1 MYYGITFD
9 KGNGNNNVKNTW
21 SDWYLVPSSRPSVA
35 PPEPKMTI
43 VEIPGS
49 NGVIDLT
56 ESLTGDITYGNRKGS
71 WEFIVMN
78 EKPILWSNLYSDI
91 LDFLHGQKVK
101 IFMETELDSVY
112 PSDWYYEGR
121 ISVKAWDTQDNYSV
135 ISMDYDLDP
144 FKYERVAFSRTM
156 TLTSAFN
163 DNWLTNTVVNAHVF
177 RQPVIPKFNVA
188 SGASNVQVWFKGH
201 AYDLI
206 PGEEQ
211 AVANIIFTQENS
223 NANEIKLKGSGSV
236 TVTFRGG
243 RL

>member
-144 FKYERVAFSRTM
+144 FKYQKNAFVSRI
-156 TLTSAFN
+156 TLTSSYVAKTYTSYRMPVVPTFN
-163 DNWLTNTVVNAHVF
+163 LSQGGSATV
-177 RQPVIPKFNVA
+177 R
-188 SGASNVQVWFKGH
+188 FKGVEYNLS
-201 AYDLI
+201 AG
-206 PGEEQ
+206 PQ
-211 AVANIIFTQENS
+211 AIANVVFVEGSGTTNRIEV
-223 NANEIKLKGSGSV
+223 KGSGTL
-236 TVTFRGG
+236 TVSFRGG